1 MKMQILSLC
10 VSRYSIHNTFIH
22 FILLCFCISLAASGC
37 TCSTKNYV
45 IFFAKIEN
53 QKQQFKKKGRV
64 RICQQILIV
73 SLISFNKIF
82 VCILLSSSQ
91 CTQFLREISFF
102 CILFLCCRSINVSL
116 ELVIFV
122 IDFFIFS
129 HDDESNLK
137 ELLFYILASI

>member
-37 TCSTKNYV
+37 TCSTKNYM

-102 CILFLCCRSINVSL
+102 LYF
-116 ELVIFV
+116 IFV
-122 IDFFIFS
+122 LPVDKCVTRTRDIRHRFLHFFTRR
-129 HDDESNLK
+129 
-137 ELLFYILASI
+137 